1 MIQSKKIKFGGGGLS
16 QTQTVNQ
23 NSKFGVRQIVLCALF
38 AALTAVGAFIKIP
51 VPVVPFTL
59 QLLFSTLAGLL
70 LGKRYGALSVLLYIV
85 IGLIGIPVFTE
96 GGGIQYIFKPT
107 FGYIIGFCLGA
118 FVTGAIAHSVPS
130 PSFLRLLAA
139 SFAGLVVV
147 YVFGM
152 VYFYLISNFV
162 TGDAIT
168 FAKVFIYCFLLVVP
182 GDILLCVV
190 AAVISKRIIPVLRKR
205 GLLW

>member
-1 MIQSKKIKFGGGGLS
+1 M
-16 QTQTVNQ
+16 
-23 NSKFGVRQIVLCALF
+23 
-38 AALTAVGAFIKIP
+38 
-51 VPVVPFTL
+51 
-59 QLLFSTLAGLL
+59 
-70 LGKRYGALSVLLYIV
+70 
-85 IGLIGIPVFTE
+85 
-96 GGGIQYIFKPT
+96 
-107 FGYIIGFCLGA
+107 
-118 FVTGAIAHSVPS
+118 PS

-152 VYFYLISNFV
+152 VYFYFISNFV

-190 AAVISKRIIPVLRKR
+190 AAMISKRIIPVLRKR
-205 GLLW
+205 GLLC

>member
-1 MIQSKKIKFGGGGLS
+1 MS
-16 QTQTVNQ
+16 QTKTVNQ

-118 FVTGAIAHSVPS
+118 FVTGAIAHSAPS

-152 VYFYLISNFV
+152 VYFYFISNFV

-190 AAVISKRIIPVLRKR
+190 AAMISKRIIPVLRKR
-205 GLLW
+205 GLLC